1 MKKRLLV
8 FLAVL
13 LVLVA
18 CTPGALAYDVAA
30 EQAEDFGTTSLEY
43 ALPEQAYDAFGAL
56 SVADAVQPQSLL
68 AKLWA
73 YVLHE
78 SGGAVASAAR
88 NAALLLAVVFLSAL
102 CASISVSGACG
113 KVTQMAGTVAV
124 AALSATHV
132 TSCITAGSGALAT
145 LRDFSKILLPSMCAA
160 AAASG
165 AATSAAAKYA
175 ATSLFLDV
183 LLSAETAVLLPL
195 AVTGCYLLLFRG
207 TFVRADMRGGE
218 VFSTLSAGIAFT
230 GIAAGFVEEMVFRG
244 VILNLFAQRW
254 NKVVAVIVPSLLF
267 GIVHILGADFTLGSC
282 LLVILAGTMV
292 GVMFSLIA
300 LQSGSVWNSGI
311 VHAVWNIVIIGGGLS
326 IGEAADAHAV
336 VSYVLESD
344 SFAVTGGQFG
354 IEASVI
360 SLAGY
365 CIVAAIA
372 YAQLRADNEKRS

>member
-1 MKKRLLV
+1 MRTRKTLGGALAAILLLILTQLIAQGAAGLLAMIKLPAGVCNIVAGILYAGLAYAALRLLSEKV
-8 FLAVL
+8 LHEHTAALGMPKLHIQPRWAITAVL
-13 LVLVA
+13 L
-18 CTPGALAYDVAA
+18 P
-30 EQAEDFGTTSLEY
+30 
-43 ALPEQAYDAFGAL
+43 
-56 SVADAVQPQSLL
+56 LL
-68 AKLWA
+68 YL
-73 YVLHE
+73 Y
-78 SGGAVASAAR
+78 
-88 NAALLLAVVFLSAL
+88 
-102 CASISVSGACG
+102 
-113 KVTQMAGTVAV
+113 AGTVICG
-124 AALSATHV
+124 T
-132 TSCITAGSGALAT
+132 T
-145 LRDFSKILLPSMCAA
+145 LEN
-160 AAASG
+160 
-165 AATSAAAKYA
+165 
-175 ATSLFLDV
+175 DV
-183 LLSAETAVLLPL
+183 LAFLPL

-218 VFSTLSAGIAFT
+218 MFSTLSAGIAFT

-267 GIVHILGADFTLGSC
+267 GIVHILGAEFTFGSC

-326 IGEAADAHAV
+326 IGETADAHAV
-336 VSYVLESD
+336 VSYVLESR

-365 CIVAAIA
+365 CIVAVIA
-372 YAQLRADNEKRS
+372 YTLLRADSAKRS